1 MYSGVF
7 CVWPRERVRFNNHQ
21 NTHLTRSSLEAIMQP
36 DDDIQSVEQD
46 GFEENNPRKSQSHPA
61 LPISGPI
68 VGEKG
73 GGKMKKSGREP
84 TKSVGVSLTTSEWA
98 RIDAIASNLRMKRG
112 ALLAYA
118 VRLFLKLYES
128 GQLTET
134 SEVLKKL

>member
-1 MYSGVF
+1 M
-7 CVWPRERVRFNNHQ
+7 
-21 NTHLTRSSLEAIMQP
+21 TQP
-36 DDDIQSVEQD
+36 NDDLQHVAED
-46 GFEENNPRKSQSHPA
+46 GFEQNNSRTGQTHPA
-61 LPISGPI
+61 IAFSGQISG
-68 VGEKG
+68 GRG
-73 GGKMKKSGREP
+73 GGKTKKSGREP

-98 RIDAIASNLRMKRG
+98 RIDTIAANLRMKRG

>member
-1 MYSGVF
+1 MMHPNEDLRSIERNGSEKNHLSTVY
-7 CVWPRERVRFNNHQ
+7 PQREI
-21 NTHLTRSSLEAIMQP
+21 THPSPNAGET
-36 DDDIQSVEQD
+36 
-46 GFEENNPRKSQSHPA
+46 GGRKT
-61 LPISGPI
+61 
-68 VGEKG
+68 
-73 GGKMKKSGREP
+73 KKTGREP